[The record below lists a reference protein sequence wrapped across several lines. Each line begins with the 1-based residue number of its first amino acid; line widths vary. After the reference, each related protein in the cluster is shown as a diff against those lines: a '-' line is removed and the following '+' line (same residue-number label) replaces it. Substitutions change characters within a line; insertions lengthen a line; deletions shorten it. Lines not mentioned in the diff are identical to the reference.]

1 MKVFKILS
9 ALSFAFLAMTF
20 TSCLGGNDDYNGQ
33 ATGQDFV
40 TVASYSPQNIT
51 FSLTNQ
57 NGGIISLYSNQAAK
71 VDETQYP
78 VGSRAFIT
86 YSYQVGQDVSK
97 AVKIDL
103 MSINPVTTIPLYS
116 VTQVPGISY
125 GRISTSRI
133 YYLANYVNM
142 ILSVQKSNNR
152 TWNCYFDSASSNG
165 DVAELYLD
173 TKATDETP
181 DLIGVAL
188 SVDVSSITSGNRFKT
203 IRFHINDQNGT
214 DHTYDL
220 ALTTN
225 TPV

>member
-1 MKVFKILS
+1 MKVFKFLS
-9 ALSFAFLAMTF
+9 VLSFAFMAATF
-20 TSCLGGNDDYNGQ
+20 SSCLGGDDDYNGQ

-40 TVASYSPQNIT
+40 TVASYSPQNVT

-57 NGGIISLYSNQAAK
+57 TGGIISLYSSQVAK
-71 VDETQYP
+71 VDETAYP
-78 VGSRAFIT
+78 VGTRAIIT
-86 YSYQVGQDVSK
+86 YSYQVGQDVTK

-103 MSINPVTTIPLYS
+103 MSINPVTTIPLS
-116 VTQVPGISY
+116 SGPVPGISY
-125 GRISTSRI
+125 GRLTTSRI
-133 YYLANYVNM
+133 YYLAGYINM
-142 ILSVQKSNNR
+142 ILSVQKSDNR
-152 TWNCYFDSASSNG
+152 TWDCYFDSASSNG

-173 TKATDETP
+173 TKATGETP

-188 SVDVSSITSGNRFKT
+188 SVDVSSIISGNRYKT

>member
-9 ALSFAFLAMTF
+9 VLSFAFLAMTF
-20 TSCLGGNDDYNGQ
+20 TSCLGGDDDYNGQ

-40 TVASYSPQNIT
+40 TVASYSPQNVT

-57 NGGIISLYSNQAAK
+57 TGGIISLYSSQVAK
-71 VDETQYP
+71 VDETAYP
-78 VGSRAFIT
+78 VGTRAIIT
-86 YSYQVGQDVSK
+86 YSYQVGQDVTK

-103 MSINPVTTIPLYS
+103 MSINPVTTIPLS
-116 VTQVPGISY
+116 SGPVPGISY

>member
-1 MKVFKILS
+1 MGFK
-9 ALSFAFLAMTF
+9 
-20 TSCLGGNDDYNGQ
+20 
-33 ATGQDFV
+33 
-40 TVASYSPQNIT
+40 
-51 FSLTNQ
+51 
-57 NGGIISLYSNQAAK
+57 SNAQK
-71 VDETQYP
+71 
-78 VGSRAFIT
+78 
-86 YSYQVGQDVSK
+86 
-97 AVKIDL
+97 
-103 MSINPVTTIPLYS
+103 
-116 VTQVPGISY
+116 GISY

-152 TWNCYFDSASSNG
+152 TWNCYFDSASSTG

-188 SVDVSSITSGNRFKT
+188 SVDVSSITSGNHFKT